1 MKIVVVGGTGL
12 IGSKT
17 VAILRSGGNEVV
29 AASAKKWSQ
38 HRHRGRAQRSDRP
51 AEPLPCR
58 QRRAAVYV
66 KIVQPVVVF
75 VNDDLRIVR

>member
-29 AASAKKWSQ
+29 AASAKNGVNTVTGDGLEEAIA
-38 HRHRGRAQRSDRP
+38 GRSRYLAGKEGPPFTSRSSNP
-51 AEPLPCR
+51 
-58 QRRAAVYV
+58 
-66 KIVQPVVVF
+66 
-75 VNDDLRIVR
+75 

>member
-29 AASAKKWSQ
+29 AASPKRWSQ
-38 HRHRGRAQRSDRP
+38 HRHRGRAQRSDR
-51 AEPLPCR
+51 
-58 QRRAAVYV
+58 RRSRYLAG
-66 KIVQPVVVF
+66 KEGPPF
-75 VNDDLRIVR
+75 TSRSSNP